1 MKTIGIPYN
10 ESPVNPIEQYTEVG
24 PSKIHGLGLFAKNFI
39 PKGAVWWYA
48 RPQDV
53 IIITK
58 EQFLT
63 LDASNKT
70 LLMKNFMQSLLTYSY
85 YDEILDALIFCLDNS
100 RFVNHSFNPN
110 SGTEDEHALNA
121 ITKRDIHPGEE
132 ITEDFTR
139 YVLSDWL
146 QKYEKY
152 FDPYN
157 WLNEKNNVKER

>member
-1 MKTIGIPYN
+1 MKNIRIPYN
-10 ESPVNPIEQYTEVG
+10 ESPVNPIGQYTEVG
-24 PSKIHGLGLFAKNFI
+24 PSKIHGLGLFAKRFI
-39 PKGAVWWYA
+39 PKGTIWWYA

-63 LDASNKT
+63 LNASNKT
-70 LLMKNFMQSLLTYSY
+70 LLMKNFMECLLTYSY
-85 YDEILDALIFCLDNS
+85 YDEILDTLIFCLDDS
-100 RFVNHSFNPN
+100 RFVNHSFKPN

-121 ITKRDIHPGEE
+121 IAKRDIHPGEE

-146 QKYEKY
+146 QKYVKY
-152 FDPYN
+152 FDPHN
-157 WLNEKNNVKER
+157 W